1 MNDANLY
8 LFVYGSLRSGF
19 PSPAFQLMNPYFKL
33 VAEAKVKGKLYDLGD
48 YPAGIPTAEEK
59 YIVGELYKANSEE
72 EFNFAISQLDDYEGL
87 HPDEGED
94 QLYDRALTT
103 VVANG
108 IEYTSWIYWYTGDA
122 NDKPVIESGDV
133 LEYARGKNIL

>member
-19 PSPAFQLMNPYFKL
+19 PSAAFQLMSPYFKL

-72 EFNFAISQLDDYEGL
+72 EFNWAISQLDDYEGVY
-87 HPDEGED
+87 PEEGEE
-94 QLYDRALTT
+94 QQYQRAVTT
-103 VVANG
+103 VIADGN
-108 IEYTSWIYWYTGDA
+108 EYTSWIYWYKGDTEG
-122 NDKPVIESGDV
+122 KPLIESGDV
-133 LEYARGKNIL
+133 FEYARRKNIL